1 MMRIIFFTL
10 AIVLGTV
17 FFAAHE
23 SAFAE
28 TEYERCR
35 RFGGGVA
42 GCAGKPGEPPSS
54 EACSGLPLSSP
65 QTDNECR
72 TSTTKGCPSKRRPY
86 VGWKREGW
94 SAGSPFRCCCGP
106 LPAGT
111 SSGTTRRAI
120 SIPCPSG
127 LTCLGNPLGLSVDDA
142 NIPILIGRVLRMVF
156 GLIGTIALVIFI
168 YGGALW
174 MTAFGEEAKVK
185 RGWDTMIWGAI
196 GLVVIFGSYVAVDF
210 ILKAILGS

>member
-1 MMRIIFFTL
+1 MIVAGIGLKRRFYKAHYMMRIIFFTL

-17 FFAAHE
+17 FFAAPE

-28 TEYERCR
+28 N
-35 RFGGGVA
+35 V
-42 GCAGKPGEPPSS
+42 
-54 EACSGLPLSSP
+54 
-65 QTDNECR
+65 
-72 TSTTKGCPSKRRPY
+72 
-86 VGWKREGW
+86 
-94 SAGSPFRCCCGP
+94 
-106 LPAGT
+106 
-111 SSGTTRRAI
+111 
-120 SIPCPSG
+120 PCPSSD
-127 LTCLGNPLGLSVDDA
+127 LVCLDNPLNTE
-142 NIPILIGRVLRMVF
+142 NIPTLIGLALR
-156 GLIGTIALVIFI
+156 GLFAIIGTIALIIFI